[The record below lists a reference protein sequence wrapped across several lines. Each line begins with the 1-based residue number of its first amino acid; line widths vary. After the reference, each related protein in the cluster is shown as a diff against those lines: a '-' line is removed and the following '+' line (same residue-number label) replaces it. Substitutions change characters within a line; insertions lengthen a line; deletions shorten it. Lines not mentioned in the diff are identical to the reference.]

1 MSPDEHDEIEC
12 ARLFLSVN
20 TLESLTFYSLNF
32 NRRKRYWIWKDHM
45 LWSTFSDAQ
54 GYREWSWQ
62 VCDQDDQC
70 SERHDERSQNHIV
83 STNKIMPENLYNL
96 SLGHSIAVGVALDPG
111 SHFPE
116 SMGKKEID
124 SLFKIV
130 GEFMESE
137 KMPEESIKSFML
149 HLTKRMKALS
159 EKVEDAKKR
168 KQKKPVRPVSF
179 HEVER
184 HPRVWR
190 RHWRENEQHE

>member
-1 MSPDEHDEIEC
+1 MSGVGKSAIKMINVP
-12 ARLFLSVN
+12 
-20 TLESLTFYSLNF
+20 
-32 NRRKRYWIWKDHM
+32 KDM
-45 LWSTFSDAQ
+45 M
-54 GYREWSWQ
+54 
-62 VCDQDDQC
+62 
-70 SERHDERSQNHIV
+70 SEVQNHIV

-190 RHWRENEQHE
+190 RHWRENEQHERVQRADPPHDRSNQYSHDRVQPRVEIDA